1 MIVLVPCDSNV
12 TVRAHGHLIHQCP
25 YKDETDHG
33 EVTITWTVAG
43 KTIELHSLYEYLAGW
58 RSAQLSHEQV
68 TDRITRDLSTLEG
81 ITGVTVHTMWETAGM
96 QVSVTSGRASCDLLR
111 EPDRSQDREASHA

>member
-1 MIVLVPCDSNV
+1 MRFRFGISRLKNRPTAWAIRLSRGTC
-12 TVRAHGHLIHQCP
+12 
-25 YKDETDHG
+25 
-33 EVTITWTVAG
+33 
-43 KTIELHSLYEYLAGW
+43 YLAGW

-96 QVSVTSGRASCDLLR
+96 QVSGTSGRASCDLLR
-111 EPDRSQDREASHA
+111 EPDRSQNREASHA